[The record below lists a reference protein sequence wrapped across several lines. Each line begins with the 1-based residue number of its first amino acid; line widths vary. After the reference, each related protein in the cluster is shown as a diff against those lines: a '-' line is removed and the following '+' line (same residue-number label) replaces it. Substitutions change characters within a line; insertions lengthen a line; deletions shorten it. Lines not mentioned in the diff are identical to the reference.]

1 MRSSII
7 ASLALLAAFAASPAS
22 ANDSIA
28 QCREFVT
35 KFQRCVDSLQGE
47 KQDEAR
53 VFLRTIRAMLGMSD
67 DLNRG
72 DPMMMSIMCSATM
85 DEAKKDPSVKAY
97 NCAW

>member
-1 MRSSII
+1 MRSFII
-7 ASLALLAAFAASPAS
+7 ASLALLAAFAVSPAS
-22 ANDSIA
+22 ANESIA

-35 KFQRCVDSLQGE
+35 KFQRCVDGLQGE

-53 VFLRTIRAMLGMSD
+53 IFLKTIRAMLGMSD
-67 DLNRG
+67 DLNQG